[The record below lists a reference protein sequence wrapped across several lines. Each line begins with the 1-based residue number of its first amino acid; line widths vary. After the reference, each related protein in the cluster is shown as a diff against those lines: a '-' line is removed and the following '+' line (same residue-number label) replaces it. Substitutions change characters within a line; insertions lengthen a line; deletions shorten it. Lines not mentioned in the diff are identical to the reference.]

1 MEGQAG
7 AAQSTVAKPEPRGRG
22 SQRAGITEQTA
33 PNSEAGLRRTRRG
46 PVRGAKL
53 RQLSASRQ
61 WVLGARCQT
70 VSGGL
75 ATLPSETGCRGCIT
89 EGNRFRTFRKAQ
101 GARSCGDPRGGV
113 VSAGPRVG
121 SARLRGRGAERQ
133 GPHPWAGAALS
144 AGPGEG
150 SQSRGPGASALRSP
164 APRLRGPRTSAEGC
178 GIRPTETGARGEL
191 GTRRG
196 EPGAND
202 TAGEKEGCLRR
213 WSQRAGLREA

>member
-33 PNSEAGLRRTRRG
+33 ANSEAGLRRTRRG

-53 RQLSASRQ
+53 RQLSASRE

-70 VSGGL
+70 VSRGL

-89 EGNRFRTFRKAQ
+89 EGNRFLTFRKAQ

-121 SARLRGRGAERQ
+121 SARLRGGGAERQ

-150 SQSRGPGASALRSP
+150 SQCRGPGGVSSQ
-164 APRLRGPRTSAEGC
+164 
-178 GIRPTETGARGEL
+178 
-191 GTRRG
+191 
-196 EPGAND
+196 EPGPPPPGTSD
-202 TAGEKEGCLRR
+202 VSR
-213 WSQRAGLREA
+213 GLRDPPHGDGCAR